1 MIFYIIVSIVFL
13 LLILLLIYSLKSYSF
28 TYNQNGTL
36 ANFDK
41 KIEERISEVII
52 PNKIILT
59 IRDKSKIPS
68 YIYEQYKKYARKYTL
83 KVFDDDDCIEFL
95 KSEYGNEYVK
105 KFKNIELGAHKA
117 DFFRYAY
124 LYKYGGIYFDV
135 KTLLL
140 KNIDEIFEQKN
151 RIFYMIYTFTDYPN
165 NRPMIYNGIIATYP
179 KNPYIQKLLEQAYQ
193 RTDLSNYHSNLID
206 ATTILK
212 TDLINENIHMG
223 INKLKNNFDVR
234 IFKEDIRPR
243 NECTRL
249 DRWGFCTFVK
259 NEKDEKLFRVRDPN
273 YTTNYN

>member
-1 MIFYIIVSIVFL
+1 MIFYIVVFILVCIILCL
-13 LLILLLIYSLKSYSF
+13 LKRYCF
-28 TYNQNGTL
+28 TQNKTKQT
-36 ANFDK
+36 FDTEIDK
-41 KIEERISEVII
+41 NINVIAI
-52 PNKIILT
+52 PKDIILT

-68 YIYEQYKKYARKYTL
+68 YIYEQYNQYAKSYNL
-83 KVFDDDDCIEFL
+83 KIFDDNDCIEFL
-95 KSEYGNEYVK
+95 QREYGNDYVN
-105 KFKNIELGAHKA
+105 KFNNIKLGAHKA

-124 LYKYGGIYFDV
+124 LYKYGGIYLDV

-151 RIFYMIYTFTDYPN
+151 EIFYMIYTFTDYPN

-212 TDLINENIHMG
+212 NDLIDENIHMG
-223 INKLKNNFDVR
+223 INKLKNNYDVR

-259 NEKDEKLFRVRDPN
+259 NEKDEKIFRVRDPN

>member
-1 MIFYIIVSIVFL
+1 MIFYIIVFTVFL
-13 LLILLLIYSLKSYSF
+13 LLIYILKSFCF
-28 TYNQNGTL
+28 TYHENETVTT
-36 ANFDK
+36 FDK
-41 KIEERISEVII
+41 KIEEMINEVII
-52 PNKIILT
+52 PNDIILT

-68 YIYEQYKKYARKYTL
+68 YIYEQYKKYAKKYTL

-95 KSEYGNEYVK
+95 KSEYGNEYVN

-124 LYKYGGIYFDV
+124 LYKYGGIYFDI

-140 KNIDEIFEQKN
+140 RNIDEIFEKRN
-151 RIFYMIYTFTDYPN
+151 EIFYMIYTFTDYPN

-179 KNPYIQKLLEQAYQ
+179 KNLYIKKLLEQLYQ
-193 RTDLSNYHSNLID
+193 RTNFSNYHSNLID
-206 ATTILK
+206 ATYILK
-212 TDLINENIHMG
+212 KSLIYENIHMG
-223 INKLKNNFDVR
+223 MNKLKNNSDVI

-243 NECTRL
+243 SECTRL